1 MLARSWKCCTGVL
14 FARHHT
20 GCHIIMIFAECFSI
34 FHFAMLSQ
42 RHLAESVDASSCLAS
57 FSTWASGQVHLPN
70 EVEDYYTLASEATF
84 CSSYPSWNSWEKSP
98 KFERITA
105 RHVWPSLVCSCLFS
119 HNASAIHEIKVVG
132 SLFAFNYRFF
142 RMFIPSDAVQWVHI
156 RSSIFSCVHT
166 YSHVVNLFT
175 PFSYLRVCMR
185 LLFLHFR
192 LTRQT

>member
-1 MLARSWKCCTGVL
+1 MGKTLKTFRMWSDVVKTHAKNTLSVYMYVFVFKNMVKTSPQLLLWCDN
-14 FARHHT
+14 
-20 GCHIIMIFAECFSI
+20 FAEHLRCCFLFVLELLEGCMKTHSI
-34 FHFAMLSQ
+34 PEWEWS
-42 RHLAESVDASSCLAS
+42 ASNMYLW
-57 FSTWASGQVHLPN
+57 FVH
-70 EVEDYYTLASEATF
+70 A
-84 CSSYPSWNSWEKSP
+84 CSH
-98 KFERITA
+98 T
-105 RHVWPSLVCSCLFS
+105 
-119 HNASAIHEIKVVG
+119 ASAIHEIKVVG
-132 SLFAFNYRFF
+132 SLFAFNCKCF